1 MDNLEQQES
10 FVIIQNL
17 YEKYKDDTYMVQRLS
32 QYIKGQLP
40 TVMES
45 FHNNHKQRAL
55 RNQELMTKQ
64 EIFIED
70 FFNRFKN
77 YYYCATTEKFFYYD
91 QKNYILINEDD
102 ILHHILRTIT
112 EVGTIS
118 AWKQRTKIS
127 IMKRIKENNI
137 LKTIPNSDTIQRV
150 IDLFYPTVFQ
160 TKNEAK
166 YFLTILGDNIQKKHT
181 NLIHFVDP
189 KLKSFIRE
197 LNNYIHIYVSG
208 QCSQTIKYKYHEHE
222 YSSCRILLCNEIGSN
237 FLKQGLEQSLNILC
251 VASHYSTRY
260 TSSDDYL
267 EKMNNDT
274 LKHQILFLK
283 NTSPDELI
291 LKFINEYIQI
301 GVCDDP
307 PGEPIPWKNV
317 LYLWRHFLNNLK
329 LPSVIF
335 QQNLKQKVIE
345 HMEDNYDEVSDSFK
359 NISSK
364 WLPNIQKF
372 ITFWN
377 ENMEY
382 DEFETELEIEEVMV
396 IYKKW
401 LNNQS
406 VNITEKQVFDILQYY
421 FPEVETENEKFINKI
436 RCKLWDKTLDIQ
448 ICLENIRELMTSNH
462 SGSPEI
468 YLKTSISIYEIYQKY
483 CKIQFASQNMI
494 VSKNCFEK
502 YVYENLSQYIVNNN
516 MICME
521 WLQN

>member
-1 MDNLEQQES
+1 
-10 FVIIQNL
+10 
-17 YEKYKDDTYMVQRLS
+17 
-32 QYIKGQLP
+32 
-40 TVMES
+40 ME
-45 FHNNHKQRAL
+45 
-55 RNQELMTKQ
+55 
-64 EIFIED
+64 
-70 FFNRFKN
+70 
-77 YYYCATTEKFFYYD
+77 
-91 QKNYILINEDD
+91 
-102 ILHHILRTIT
+102 
-112 EVGTIS
+112 G
-118 AWKQRTKIS
+118 
-127 IMKRIKENNI
+127 
-137 LKTIPNSDTIQRV
+137 
-150 IDLFYPTVFQ
+150 
-160 TKNEAK
+160 
-166 YFLTILGDNIQKKHT
+166 
-181 NLIHFVDP
+181 
-189 KLKSFIRE
+189 
-197 LNNYIHIYVSG
+197 
-208 QCSQTIKYKYHEHE
+208 
-222 YSSCRILLCNEIGSN
+222 
-237 FLKQGLEQSLNILC
+237 
-251 VASHYSTRY
+251 
-260 TSSDDYL
+260 
-267 EKMNNDT
+267 
-274 LKHQILFLK
+274 
-283 NTSPDELI
+283 
-291 LKFINEYIQI
+291 
-301 GVCDDP
+301 
-307 PGEPIPWKNV
+307 
-317 LYLWRHFLNNLK
+317 
-329 LPSVIF
+329 
-335 QQNLKQKVIE
+335 
-345 HMEDNYDEVSDSFK
+345 NYDEISDSFK

-401 LNNQS
+401 LNNQSLNNQS